1 MAGFQSSITWAQ
13 AKVKSSISKP
23 KLFQA
28 SWSHPPIVIPSNL
41 FSGPLGWAAWGPF
54 PDSKLR
60 APQNREVR
68 GPTAVYISHT
78 TAVYKFLPC
87 TSILRAVCLARCSPT
102 GPDRISDG
110 MSECMWDKMP
120 NRMSECIYKYI
131 CIYIYILYIYMCE
144 REMKC
149 LIVCQNRCQIRCQ
162 IQIECQNL
170 CPEIS
175 HGNHTK

>member
-131 CIYIYILYIYMCE
+131 CIYIIYMCE